1 VVNKTS
7 WNQVETEAMSAGLR
21 RQMLNG
27 KKVSLGR
34 MRFESGTKVP
44 VHKHANE
51 QITIVVS
58 GTLLLHLDEREI
70 ELGEGE
76 MILIP
81 GNIPH
86 GAVALEET
94 ETLEIFAP
102 RREDWITKNDAYL
115 RGPK

>member
-1 VVNKTS
+1 MVNKTS

-58 GTLLLHLDEREI
+58 GTLL
-70 ELGEGE
+70 
-76 MILIP
+76 
-81 GNIPH
+81 
-86 GAVALEET
+86 GAAFRAT
-94 ETLEIFAP
+94 HKSAGDRMRF
-102 RREDWITKNDAYL
+102 
-115 RGPK
+115 